1 MHLLN
6 HMNQF
11 FSKLVV
17 AVFLFGFQCPA
28 FFWAEEI
35 EIPLI
40 ENYDIKIQA
49 NEFALDVRQF
59 IQENPDSKF
68 IPRLCY
74 DLHLAAITSAD
85 GKLIKLSK
93 AQLLMEAYPS
103 VYSRHFLSSI
113 TDAEQMQ
120 TLIKDINNVIDHS
133 NTDKARRLC
142 ELTRSGLQKY
152 KTEIMKGDIEFPVMV
167 YAHSKL
173 AEDDELNGF
182 AKNVILKQVE
192 KNDEY
197 KTAVDLLLSDK
208 TPFEKYVEWHQL
220 KTKLGGFMMNL
231 YFDYLSEEEK
241 SQPDIIISRL
251 KGRFDQRDFI
261 ELLAELDGLPKDK
274 KNSVSLLVLKGM
286 ALFALKKDQ
295 AAIKVMDQSVQI
307 AGKKSDKLAVQKY
320 IQKME
325 NFDKNKKTYST
336 IIPEFANTFLGGQLR
351 LEADVLMQEIK
362 EAPFGSAYLAM
373 DLSKNTIE
381 IQIRKGQ
388 ILTFAYRVKSGTTSI
403 YIEPDG
409 KIVEYDGI
417 VMYPLPSISLS
428 KDPDGGFSFSMGFN
442 LTSDISQLS
451 LTASKLFGSPYLSS
465 AYGFGQFFDYTVRTT
480 SSFMSS
486 PITENDVTKLEIGS
500 FDWEDLKLN
509 TLSFSLD
516 KDYAITEIVA
526 PEGMNFRRVY
536 LGADREHNFSPPPW
550 PEKPVERKGEFDQ
563 SEFLD
568 LFGRIMKIV
577 SSVLPE

>member
-28 FFWAEEI
+28 FFCAEEI

-325 NFDKNKKTYST
+325 NFDENKKTYST

-516 KDYAITEIVA
+516 KNYAITEIVA

>member
-6 HMNQF
+6 HMNQL

-325 NFDKNKKTYST
+325 NFDENKKTYST

>member
-1 MHLLN
+1 
-6 HMNQF
+6 
-11 FSKLVV
+11 
-17 AVFLFGFQCPA
+17 
-28 FFWAEEI
+28 
-35 EIPLI
+35 
-40 ENYDIKIQA
+40 
-49 NEFALDVRQF
+49 
-59 IQENPDSKF
+59 
-68 IPRLCY
+68 
-74 DLHLAAITSAD
+74 
-85 GKLIKLSK
+85 
-93 AQLLMEAYPS
+93 
-103 VYSRHFLSSI
+103 
-113 TDAEQMQ
+113 
-120 TLIKDINNVIDHS
+120 
-133 NTDKARRLC
+133 
-142 ELTRSGLQKY
+142 
-152 KTEIMKGDIEFPVMV
+152 
-167 YAHSKL
+167 
-173 AEDDELNGF
+173 
-182 AKNVILKQVE
+182 
-192 KNDEY
+192 
-197 KTAVDLLLSDK
+197 
-208 TPFEKYVEWHQL
+208 
-220 KTKLGGFMMNL
+220 
-231 YFDYLSEEEK
+231 
-241 SQPDIIISRL
+241 
-251 KGRFDQRDFI
+251 
-261 ELLAELDGLPKDK
+261 
-274 KNSVSLLVLKGM
+274 
-286 ALFALKKDQ
+286 LFALKKDQ

>member
-1 MHLLN
+1 
-6 HMNQF
+6 MNQPLPK
-11 FSKLVV
+11 SVIV
-17 AVFLFGFQCPA
+17 IFLFGLQWPVS
-28 FFWAEEI
+28 FWAEEI
-35 EIPLI
+35 KIPLV
-40 ENYDIKIQA
+40 ENYDIKTQA
-49 NEFALDVRQF
+49 NKFALDVRQF

-74 DLHLAAITSAD
+74 DLHLAAIASAD

-93 AQLLMEAYPS
+93 SHLVMEAYPS

-120 TLIKDINNVIDHS
+120 TLIKDVNDVIDTS
-133 NTDKARRLC
+133 NKEKVGRIC
-142 ELTRSGLQKY
+142 ELTRLGFQKY
-152 KTEIMKGDIEFPVMV
+152 RAEIMGKNIEFPVIV
-167 YAHSKL
+167 YVHSRL

-231 YFDYLSEEEK
+231 YFDYLSEAEK
-241 SQPDIIISRL
+241 SLPDIIISRL
-251 KGRFDQRDFI
+251 KDRFDQKDFI
-261 ELLAELDGLPKDK
+261 ELLTELEGLPKDK

-286 ALFALKKDQ
+286 VLFALKKDQ
-295 AAIKVMDQSVQI
+295 AAIKVMDQSVQV
-307 AGKKSDKLAVQKY
+307 AAKKSDKVAIRKY
-320 IQKME
+320 IQTMK
-325 NFDKNKKTYST
+325 NFDENKKIYGT
-336 IIPEFANTFLGGQLR
+336 IIPEFANTFLGGELR
-351 LEADVLMQEIK
+351 FEADLSIQEIK

-381 IQIRKGQ
+381 MQIRKGEK
-388 ILTFAYRVKSGTTSI
+388 LTFAYRVKSGITSI
-403 YIEPDG
+403 YIESDG

-428 KDPDGGFSFSMGFN
+428 KDPDGGFSFLMGFT

-465 AYGFGQFFDYTVRTT
+465 SYGFGQFFEYTVRTT
-480 SSFMSS
+480 SSFMLS
-486 PITENDVTKLEIGS
+486 PIAENDVTKLEMGS
-500 FDWEDLKLN
+500 FDWENLKLN

-516 KDYAITEIVA
+516 KDYAITEIAA
-526 PEGMNFRRVY
+526 PEGMSFKRVY
-536 LGADREHNFSPPPW
+536 LGADREYNFSPPPW
-550 PEKPVERKGEFDQ
+550 PEKPVERRGEFDQ

>member
-1 MHLLN
+1 MDLFN
-6 HMNQF
+6 HMNQLL
-11 FSKLVV
+11 SKLVV
-17 AVFLFGFQCPA
+17 AVFLFGFQWPA

-40 ENYDIKIQA
+40 ENYDIKIEA
-49 NEFALDVRQF
+49 NKFASDVRQF
-59 IQENPDSKF
+59 IEENPDSKF

-74 DLHLAAITSAD
+74 DLHLAAITSGD

-93 AQLLMEAYPS
+93 AHLVMEAYPS

-113 TDAEQMQ
+113 TEAEQMQ
-120 TLIKDINNVIDHS
+120 SFIKDINNVIDHS
-133 NTDKARRLC
+133 NPDKARRLC
-142 ELTRSGLQKY
+142 ELTRYGLQKY

-182 AKNVILKQVE
+182 AKNIIFQQVE

-197 KTAVDLLLSDK
+197 KAAVDLLLSDR
-208 TPFEKYVEWHQL
+208 TPFQKYVEWHQI

-231 YFDYLSEEEK
+231 YYDYLSEAEK

-261 ELLAELDGLPKDK
+261 ELLTELDGLPKDK
-274 KNSVSLLVLKGM
+274 KNSASLLVLKVM

-295 AAIKVMDQSVQI
+295 AAIKVMDQSVQF
-307 AGKKSDKLAVQKY
+307 AGKKSEEAAILKY
-320 IQKME
+320 IKTIK
-325 NFDKNKKTYST
+325 NFDENKETYST

-351 LEADVLMQEIK
+351 LEVDVLMQEIK

-381 IQIRKGQ
+381 MQIRKGEK
-388 ILTFAYRVKSGTTSI
+388 LTFAYRVKNGNTSM
-403 YIEPDG
+403 YIEADG

-428 KDPDGGFSFSMGFN
+428 KNPDGGFSFSMGFN
-442 LTSDISQLS
+442 LTSDMSQLP

-500 FDWEDLKLN
+500 FDWGNLKLN

-516 KDYAITEIVA
+516 KDYAITEIAA

-536 LGADREHNFSPPPW
+536 LGADREHKFSPPPW
-550 PEKPVERKGEFDQ
+550 PEKPVERKGELDQ

-568 LFGRIMKIV
+568 LFARIMKIA
-577 SSVLPE
+577 SSIVPE

>member
-325 NFDKNKKTYST
+325 NFDENKKTYST

-465 AYGFGQFFDYTVRTT
+465 AYGFGEFFDYTVRTT

>member
-1 MHLLN
+1 
-6 HMNQF
+6 MNQF

-325 NFDKNKKTYST
+325 NFDENKKTYST

-465 AYGFGQFFDYTVRTT
+465 AYGFGEFFDYTVRTT

-516 KDYAITEIVA
+516 KNYAITEIVA

>member
-1 MHLLN
+1 
-6 HMNQF
+6 MNQF

-231 YFDYLSEEEK
+231 YFDYLSEAEK

-409 KIVEYDGI
+409 KIVKYDGI

>member
-6 HMNQF
+6 YMNQF

-103 VYSRHFLSSI
+103 VYSSHFLSSI

-120 TLIKDINNVIDHS
+120 TLIKDINIVIDHS

-325 NFDKNKKTYST
+325 NFDENKRTYST

-516 KDYAITEIVA
+516 KDYAITEIMA

-536 LGADREHNFSPPPW
+536 LGTDREHNFSPPPW

>member
-1 MHLLN
+1 
-6 HMNQF
+6 MNQLL
-11 FSKLVV
+11 SKLVV

-28 FFWAEEI
+28 FFLAEEI

-74 DLHLAAITSAD
+74 DLHLAAITSAN

-93 AQLLMEAYPS
+93 AHLLMEAYPS

-113 TDAEQMQ
+113 TGAEQMQ
-120 TLIKDINNVIDHS
+120 TLIKDINDVIDHS

-142 ELTRSGLQKY
+142 ELTRYGLQKY
-152 KTEIMKGDIEFPVMV
+152 KTEIMKGDIEFPVMA

-173 AEDDELNGF
+173 AEDNELNRF
-182 AKNVILKQVE
+182 AKNVILNQVE

-197 KTAVDLLLSDK
+197 KTAVDLLMSDK

-231 YFDYLSEEEK
+231 YYDYLSESEK

-261 ELLAELDGLPKDK
+261 ELLTELDALPENK
-274 KNSVSLLVLKGM
+274 KNSASLLVLKGM
-286 ALFALKKDQ
+286 TLFALKKDQ

-307 AGKKSDKLAVQKY
+307 AGNKSDKIAIQKY
-320 IQKME
+320 IQTIN
-325 NFDKNKKTYST
+325 NFDENKKNYST
-336 IIPEFANTFLGGQLR
+336 IIPEFSNTFLGGQLR
-351 LEADVLMQEIK
+351 LEVDVLMQEIK
-362 EAPFGSAYLAM
+362 EAPFGGAYLAM

-381 IQIRKGQ
+381 MQIRKGEK
-388 ILTFAYRVKSGTTSI
+388 LTFAYRVKNGNTSI

-428 KDPDGGFSFSMGFN
+428 KNPDGGFSFSMGFN

-500 FDWEDLKLN
+500 FDWETLKLN
-509 TLSFSLD
+509 ALSFSLD
-516 KDYAITEIVA
+516 KDYAIKEIVA

-536 LGADREHNFSPPPW
+536 LGADRDHKFSPPPW

-568 LFGRIMKIV
+568 LFGRIMKIA